1 MPLPEPN
8 DAGSGTVTFVNRF
21 TLSGSAEDFEAAF
34 AETAEFLCRRP
45 GFRWHTLLVPT
56 DTGRDPADT
65 RPQYVNIAVWD
76 DEASFRAAVA
86 HPDFPAHA
94 SALRALSTSE
104 PTLYRQRQVRVVP
117 DAPAPSGSGG
127 RTR

>member
-8 DAGSGTVTFVNRF
+8 DAGSGSVTFVNRF

-45 GFRWHTLLVPT
+45 GFRWHALLVPA
-56 DTGRDPADT
+56 DTGPGSADAG
-65 RPQYVNIAVWD
+65 PQYVNIAVWD

-86 HPDFPAHA
+86 HPEFPAHA
-94 SALRALSTSE
+94 AALRALSTSE
-104 PTLYRQRQVRVVP
+104 PTLYRHRQIRVAPDVP
-117 DAPAPSGSGG
+117 AVSGPGG
-127 RTR
+127 RTT

>member
-8 DAGSGTVTFVNRF
+8 DAGSGSVTFVNRF

-45 GFRWHTLLVPT
+45 GFRWHVLLAPT
-56 DTGRDPADT
+56 GSGSADV

-86 HPDFPAHA
+86 HPQFPAHA
-94 SALRALSTSE
+94 AVLRALSTSE
-104 PTLYRQRQVRVVP
+104 PTLYRSRQIRVAP
-117 DAPAPSGSGG
+117 GAPAMSRPEG
-127 RTR
+127 RTT

>member
-1 MPLPEPN
+1 MPLPEPI

-21 TLSGSAEDFEAAF
+21 TLSGSAEEFEAVF
-34 AETAEFLCRRP
+34 AGTAEFLCRRP
-45 GFRWHTLLVPT
+45 GFRWHTLLVPA
-56 DTGRDPADT
+56 DTGRDPADV

-104 PTLYRQRQVRVVP
+104 PTLYRHRQVRVAP
-117 DAPAPSGSGG
+117 DAPTPSGPGG